1 MSDTQ
6 FFVLIGLLTLA
17 VTGGF
22 VLFFWGIRRRP
33 EPEGHALL
41 AALQGSLAELGA
53 RLGQVSGELQGVARG
68 QEGLRADVVQTREQ
82 AQAGLAQT
90 AESLTHRIH
99 ETQQALTEVA
109 GLVQQTVQ
117 AQAVLAQQLGQTQG
131 ALQGTLQQT
140 QQGLHAEIAQT
151 RALVAQVQAAQDARE
166 QQETQ
171 AREAIRRLE
180 NILAGSKSRGMAGEN
195 ILAGVLAQLPP
206 NLREVNLT
214 INNKPVEFALRLP
227 HGRLLPIDSKWPAL
241 GPLERLQAAEDP
253 AERKELTAEIQAEV
267 KRKAREVVKYLDADR
282 TLGLGVLAVPDAVFE
297 ACVDVHVEAF
307 KQGVVIV
314 SYTQALPYLLSLLQI
329 VHRFGTELDRTQ
341 LSQSLQTIA
350 TALERMDGE
359 VDGRLARTVTQL
371 ENSRADLKTQLGRAR
386 QGLHAMRID
395 AEPSEPGEG
404 TSAVLE

>member
-1 MSDTQ
+1 MSDVQ
-6 FFVLIGLLTLA
+6 FLVLIGFLVLA
-17 VTGGF
+17 VTAGL
-22 VLFFWGIRRRP
+22 VLFVWGVRRRP
-33 EPEGHALL
+33 EAEGRALQ

-53 RLGQVSGELQGVARG
+53 RVGQVSGELQGLAR
-68 QEGLRADVVQTREQ
+68 T
-82 AQAGLAQT
+82 
-90 AESLTHRIH
+90 
-99 ETQQALTEVA
+99 
-109 GLVQQTVQ
+109 
-117 AQAVLAQQLGQTQG
+117 QAVLAQQLGQTQG
-131 ALQGTLQQT
+131 ALQGSLQQT
-140 QQGLHAEIAQT
+140 QQGLHAEISQA
-151 RALVAQVQAAQDARE
+151 RALIAQVQAAQDARE
-166 QQETQ
+166 QQESQ

-180 NILAGSKSRGMAGEN
+180 NILAGTKSRGTAGEN

-206 NLREVNLT
+206 DLREVNLT

-241 GPLERLQAAEDP
+241 APLERLQAAEDP
-253 AERKELTAEIQAEV
+253 VERKGLTAEIQAEV
-267 KRKAREVVKYLDADR
+267 KRKVREVVKYLDADR

-371 ENSRADLKTQLGRAR
+371 ENSRADLKAQLGRAR
-386 QGLHAMRID
+386 QGLHAMRIE
-395 AEPSEPGEG
+395 AEPSDRE
-404 TSAVLE
+404 